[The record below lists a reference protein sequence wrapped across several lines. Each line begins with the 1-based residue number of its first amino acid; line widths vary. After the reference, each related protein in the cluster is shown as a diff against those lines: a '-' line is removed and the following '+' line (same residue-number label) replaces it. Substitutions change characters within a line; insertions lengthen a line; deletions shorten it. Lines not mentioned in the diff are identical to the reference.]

1 MKEFKFEEAMK
12 RLEEIVQKLED
23 GNLPLE
29 KSLELFEEGMKL
41 SKICTKKLEEAQTK
55 IEVLTKTSEG
65 KVELKPLKEEES
77 KEEIEKDEDEDSKE
91 SEKREGK
98 NGTLF

>member
-12 RLEEIVQKLED
+12 KLEEIVQKLED

-41 SKICTKKLEEAQTK
+41 SKFCSKKLEEAQTK
-55 IEVLTKTSEG
+55 IKVLTKTAEG
-65 KVELKPLKEEES
+65 KVELKPLKEE
-77 KEEIEKDEDEDSKE
+77 KEEANEKEEE
-91 SEKREGK
+91 EGK
-98 NGTLF
+98 DKNTLF

>member
-1 MKEFKFEEAMK
+1 MKEIKFEEAMK

-41 SKICTKKLEEAQTK
+41 SKFCRKKLEEAQTK
-55 IEVLTKTSEG
+55 IEVLTKTAEG
-65 KVELKPLKEEES
+65 KVELKPLKEKAEES
-77 KEEIEKDEDEDSKE
+77 EEEKEKD
-91 SEKREGK
+91 K
-98 NGTLF
+98 NTLF